1 MQKAEIVDETLF
13 YKADLSALFVC
24 LHTCPD
30 ICSNYCVWECENE

>member
-24 LHTCPD
+24 LFAYM
-30 ICSNYCVWECENE
+30 SRYL